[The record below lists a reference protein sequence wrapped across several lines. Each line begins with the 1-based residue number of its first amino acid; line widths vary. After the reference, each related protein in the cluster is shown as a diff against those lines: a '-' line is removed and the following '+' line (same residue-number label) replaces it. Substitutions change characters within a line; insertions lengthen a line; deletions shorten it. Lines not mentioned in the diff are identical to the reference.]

1 MYLLVLVHLLPWMF
15 HYIVHFPLLLS
26 HVHCCFFLINH
37 NILVLPF
44 PIPCCLS
51 NWFFCIQQ
59 HKDHDVLHEHE
70 HKDHFHQMKN
80 YNESNQLVLQF
91 QSIELLVTHLQNPS
105 FQMLVFDHFSS
116 IDHPYLDS

>member
-1 MYLLVLVHLLPWMF
+1 MVKVIKESDQPFELV
-15 HYIVHFPLLLS
+15 
-26 HVHCCFFLINH
+26 
-37 NILVLPF
+37 
-44 PIPCCLS
+44 
-51 NWFFCIQQ
+51 FCIQQ

-91 QSIELLVTHLQNPS
+91 QNIELLVTHLQNPS

-116 IDHPYLDS
+116 IDPIIIKIQQQKWHINDYNFNNKNKIK